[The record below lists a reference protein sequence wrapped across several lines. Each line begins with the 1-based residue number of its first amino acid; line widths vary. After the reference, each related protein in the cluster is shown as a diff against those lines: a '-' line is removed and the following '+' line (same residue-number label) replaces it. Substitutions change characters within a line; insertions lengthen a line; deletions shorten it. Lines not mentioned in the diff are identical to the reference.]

1 MTFEFEER
9 GEGPALLFIPGSYS
23 NGAAWRGIQKA
34 LQGSYRMI
42 TTSLPGYGR
51 TVEIR
56 NKTTS
61 DMS

>member
-42 TTSLPGYGR
+42 TTSLPG
-51 TVEIR
+51 
-56 NKTTS
+56 
-61 DMS
+61 